1 MSSMNTSRLVRVC
14 LICLFFILP
23 SLAPRD
29 DQKTPSTE
37 IFLDENRL
45 SGIIIHS
52 DTVSFTADRF
62 RPNADRFC
70 ILQPSCLPLYQ

>member
-1 MSSMNTSRLVRVC
+1 MNTSRLVRVC

-23 SLAPRD
+23 SLALARD

-37 IFLDENRL
+37 IFLDEERL

-52 DTVSFTADRF
+52 DTIFHYGLF
-62 RPNADRFC
+62 L
-70 ILQPSCLPLYQ
+70 LQR